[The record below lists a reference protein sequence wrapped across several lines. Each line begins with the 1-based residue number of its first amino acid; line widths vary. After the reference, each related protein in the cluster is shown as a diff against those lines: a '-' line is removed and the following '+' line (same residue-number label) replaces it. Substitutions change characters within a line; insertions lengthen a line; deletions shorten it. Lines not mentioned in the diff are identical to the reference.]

1 MAPRK
6 EIRARERARD
16 EAAAVRRQ
24 QRGEG
29 GRNPVDDTS
38 AKVVDPAR
46 RRRRLFWMGVVAVGV
61 AGVAFLGAFPART
74 YFRQQ
79 SATARAESELDA
91 LNDQVDDLR
100 GEIDDLQTD
109 SEIEERAREDYHM
122 TRPGEEVVTL
132 LPASPAPVQVPA
144 GWPYSRLFA
153 GSR

>member
-6 EIRARERARD
+6 EIRARGRARD

-29 GRNPVDDTS
+29 GRNPVDDTPARVS
-38 AKVVDPAR
+38 DPTR
-46 RRRRLFWMGVVAVGV
+46 RRRRLFWMGVVGIAV

-74 YFRQQ
+74 YLRQQ
-79 SATARAESELDA
+79 SATARAESELDTINA
-91 LNDQVDDLR
+91 EIEELEGQ
-100 GEIDDLQTD
+100 IDDLQTD
-109 SEIEERAREDYHM
+109 GEIEQWAREDYHM

-132 LPASPAPVQVPA
+132 LPAAPEPVAVPS

>member
-6 EIRARERARD
+6 EIRARQQAKADAARRARP
-16 EAAAVRRQ
+16 
-24 QRGEG
+24 G
-29 GRNPVDDTS
+29 GRAPVEDPPAADDR
-38 AKVVDPAR
+38 PP
-46 RRRRLFWMGVVAVGV
+46 RRRRLFWMGVVAAAV

-91 LNDQVDDLR
+91 LDT
-100 GEIDDLQTD
+100 EIAELQGQIDGLQTD
-109 SEIEERAREDYHM
+109 EEIEARAREDYHM

-132 LPASPAPVQVPA
+132 LPAAPAPVAVPS

>member
-29 GRNPVDDTS
+29 GRNPVDDTP
-38 AKVVDPAR
+38 AKVADPAR
-46 RRRRLFWMGVVAVGV
+46 RRRRLFWMGVVAVAV

-91 LNDQVDDLR
+91 LNDQVDGLR

-109 SEIEERAREDYHM
+109 GEIEERAREDYHM

-132 LPASPAPVQVPA
+132 LPASPSPVQVPA

-153 GSR
+153 GTR

>member
-6 EIRARERARD
+6 ERRARD

-24 QRGEG
+24 AQGKG
-29 GRNPVDDTS
+29 GRNPVDDT
-38 AKVVDPAR
+38 PATVER
-46 RRRRLFWMGVVAVGV
+46 TPRRRRLFWMGVVAAVV

-79 SATARAESELDA
+79 SATARAESDLSALDA
-91 LNDQVDDLR
+91 EIAELQ
-100 GEIDDLQTD
+100 GQIDDLQTD
-109 SEIEERAREDYHM
+109 EEIEERAREDYAM

-132 LPASPAPVQVPA
+132 LPAAPSPVEVPS

-153 GSR
+153 ASR